1 MQNNIVWSAKQR
13 YPKYENVPDD
23 ELTLW
28 YAKNNPE
35 FLNEDAGFKSDYER
49 ITRERSPVATQLDSQ
64 PEAGVMES
72 VVRRLGAGYAG
83 VGAAGW
89 KGVEYAQRAFGAD
102 EAAQNSKETS
112 EFAEQ
117 FAEDQRAKSGKAGIA
132 KYAGAVAEMVP
143 GVLSTMVALPLGGP
157 ALIAA
162 GGVYGGLSTLS
173 PAEKGFYKQNI
184 EAGMS
189 EEEALSN
196 ARLKAT
202 GVGVASGVMTGL
214 ITRGFNRMGM
224 GGLEATLAR
233 TQASAATAK
242 AAAGGVLSAADD
254 AAIALSRQAALAEA
268 KAVVA
273 QSMPRAFIQGAKH
286 EALEEVTDQIGQ
298 AALEKMTFNPE
309 LTLEQAIESVKM
321 AAIGGSVLGG
331 GVSAM
336 FQPTRVSQS
345 KALIDA
351 ENLRASQEQR
361 ATEVAQDA
369 STPFDAMSP
378 KGQFDAG
385 APPVISHAA
394 ALAEATNNKNTELL
408 ATADANL
415 VTANETAAAANA
427 QVNIA
432 NEALAAA
439 VALRTQIVPQTP
451 AQATVATQ
459 AKFEAAMLAGDV
471 TQPAVNLDADPKLP
485 RNLAKANPRFGYGP
499 LNFTLDFESDI
510 ERALYI
516 VAGSKKDSAQHKAY
530 LSWVMDKIGET
541 NPEAAIAAA
550 NSVKAKIKKIV
561 SKKTDES
568 SPVLIPKLWP
578 RKAAATAPA
587 VAPIPFISTPAVPTA
602 GTGAKGNVAAF
613 DQEMFQGRGA
623 TPEAVYGAEAV
634 SQGRAVPILGPGSY
648 YAFSN
653 NDAKV
658 FGTVAKVKV
667 QLKNP
672 LVIDSTAK
680 WFALVDA
687 ADAQHLNSSGRLFN
701 TEPQGIA
708 PATLRLKAYVQA
720 QGYDGIIIRGTKL
733 EQNKRLRESFGS
745 DQVVSY
751 AEMQPAAS
759 ATINLESIAVKVA
772 DTDPKAGRL
781 TAEESAILD
790 RLTVEQKQAYLA
802 RVKELRNK
810 PSEQAKTG
818 ELSQSIPATPTAE
831 TGAVKSVTADY
842 FSDPQTFY
850 RVVQGDKAFADIV
863 ETGIVRSVA
872 TSDLALDRPGKI
884 NLSGRPTA
892 WPSFSKGEAKLS
904 YSKEAPN
911 YYIITTSGPLKTS
924 QTGRHS
930 PGRTFFPTDESGNF
944 VNSLDGSKVDIYKH
958 IGDGKHDL
966 VYSRGKVVE
975 PLPTTPTTA
984 AATPAMQSVV
994 DAKKTKE
1001 EKKAISELNKKI
1013 NALKAQVKAANS
1025 AARKA
1030 NGRAAKAANEA
1041 SKARAR
1047 WSKASPAPAAAPVVT
1062 AAPPVPPAP
1071 PAPPAATP
1079 PAPTPP
1085 VPPTGTN
1092 VFDAE
1097 NLKDSPVTTFDKI
1110 KAALVARFAPLDA
1123 LQSKLAEKISGYKIK
1138 FRLARMYEA
1147 VAGSRGKAEARF
1159 TELSEQINPLILG
1172 VEKQF
1177 SELVFFFAAG
1187 TRIANGIDTF
1197 NNGRKMTKSDV
1208 DSNIDKLRT
1217 DLIQSGNWA
1226 GVRQSLQIYKQSM
1239 DSMLDVMLESQLIT
1253 EAEYNK
1259 LKVPNAFYAPFIK
1272 TEVGQRGG
1280 RGGTADGQGGYSPLA
1295 SAKGQQD
1302 PDAKLRPALDAALEY
1317 YTKVHSRADINT
1329 ANLYLYELAK
1339 QANAPEL
1346 ARVDD
1351 TALIRED
1358 AISVLVKGKL
1368 KQIVVHKDVAAAVAA
1383 IPRSVNALSN
1393 ITTAMAALVR
1403 FGATTASIPFQFRNF
1418 FFSDMPNAAI
1428 VSEAGVRNPVDAINY
1443 IFAVWKAFKLAYA
1456 GNMGSGATPA
1466 GYLAAQKAGVLGGG
1480 LQASFEAV
1488 GGGRSG
1494 RKGDILN
1501 TIGDIGRV
1509 IEETTK
1515 LAVFQRLLDKAGV
1528 NNISQMTTEDAMN
1541 LIAEVRNYGGSPD
1554 FLRGGSLV
1562 KSANLTTLLI
1572 FVPATIQGNA
1582 STIGRMLD
1590 NVKSGATKH
1599 ERDTARAALTRAGL
1613 FVGTATLAAYA
1624 LNHLTK
1630 DYEDDFEKISASERR
1645 DYWMIPTDTLI
1656 TSATG
1661 EKVRKYY
1668 RIQKRGITKMMASSI
1683 EDAMAYA
1690 KVTDQKHFNEMLAG
1704 ASESILPFS
1713 VKGDTAEKKMMS
1725 AAASLNPLLKVFA
1738 EYMTGKDFYAGKQT
1752 VPRFM
1757 ELASVDRQ
1765 FGERTNENIKVMA
1778 GYLGMSP
1785 LKLRLALSG
1794 LTGGLSG
1801 KVLPDKPIEGDENGP
1816 ANILGL
1822 VRSGYKEDADK
1833 ELIEEARQS
1842 AADRSVDRR
1851 REAVKFVDQ
1860 REGAK
1865 LSDIYQ
1871 EAAKKYGR
1879 TQPDLVQKIKEILT
1893 GKSRGVTREDEVLI
1907 QLPPEERSGIIMT
1920 RLSRIPKDQ
1929 QLDYVKGL
1937 YRKGVVTDAT
1947 LVQLRR
1953 RGMPF

>member
-35 FLNEDAGFKSDYER
+35 FLNEDAGFKADYER

-102 EAAQNSKETS
+102 EAAQSSKETS
-112 EFAEQ
+112 QFAEQ
-117 FAEDQRAKSGKAGIA
+117 FAEEQRAKSGKAGIA

-143 GVLSTMVALPLGGP
+143 GVLSTVAALPLGP
-157 ALIAA
+157 AALFAA
-162 GGVYGGLSTLS
+162 GGVYGGLSTLA
-173 PAEKGFYKQNI
+173 PAERGFYKQNI

-214 ITRGFNRMGM
+214 ITRGFSRMGM

-273 QSMPRAFIQGAKH
+273 QSMPRAFIQGAKN

-321 AAIGGSVLGG
+321 AAIGGGVLGG
-331 GVSAM
+331 GFSAM

-385 APPVISHAA
+385 APPVISRAA
-394 ALAEATNNKNTELL
+394 ALAEADNNKNTELL

-427 QVNIA
+427 QVKIA
-432 NEALAAA
+432 NDALAAA
-439 VALRTQIVPQTP
+439 VALRTKIVPQTP
-451 AQATVATQ
+451 AQAAVATE
-459 AKFEAAMLAGDV
+459 AKLEAAML
-471 TQPAVNLDADPKLP
+471 
-485 RNLAKANPRFGYGP
+485 
-499 LNFTLDFESDI
+499 
-510 ERALYI
+510 
-516 VAGSKKDSAQHKAY
+516 
-530 LSWVMDKIGET
+530 
-541 NPEAAIAAA
+541 
-550 NSVKAKIKKIV
+550 
-561 SKKTDES
+561 
-568 SPVLIPKLWP
+568 
-578 RKAAATAPA
+578 
-587 VAPIPFISTPAVPTA
+587 
-602 GTGAKGNVAAF
+602 
-613 DQEMFQGRGA
+613 
-623 TPEAVYGAEAV
+623 
-634 SQGRAVPILGPGSY
+634 
-648 YAFSN
+648 
-653 NDAKV
+653 
-658 FGTVAKVKV
+658 
-667 QLKNP
+667 
-672 LVIDSTAK
+672 
-680 WFALVDA
+680 
-687 ADAQHLNSSGRLFN
+687 
-701 TEPQGIA
+701 
-708 PATLRLKAYVQA
+708 PAT
-720 QGYDGIIIRGTKL
+720 
-733 EQNKRLRESFGS
+733 
-745 DQVVSY
+745 
-751 AEMQPAAS
+751 S

-772 DTDPKAGRL
+772 DQKAGRL
-781 TAEESAILD
+781 TADESAILD

-802 RVKELRNK
+802 RVNELRNK
-810 PSEQAKTG
+810 PSEQAKAG
-818 ELSQSIPATPTAE
+818 ELSQSIPTAE
-831 TGAVKSVTADY
+831 TGAKGKPMTFAEFKKAYETAFKNSNKY
-842 FSDPQTFY
+842 TP
-850 RVVQGDKAFADIV
+850 
-863 ETGIVRSVA
+863 
-872 TSDLALDRPGKI
+872 
-884 NLSGRPTA
+884 
-892 WPSFSKGEAKLS
+892 
-904 YSKEAPN
+904 
-911 YYIITTSGPLKTS
+911 
-924 QTGRHS
+924 
-930 PGRTFFPTDESGNF
+930 DE
-944 VNSLDGSKVDIYKH
+944 VGSKHYTDQMAELADARPEWVEFVEEPKSPPPLSEGAYKSKNEEGRAYQ
-958 IGDGKHDL
+958 IAQGFLWDGNNWVHPDYL
-966 VYSRGKVVE
+966 GKKPGSSDVPAPKASDVRLE
-975 PLPTTPTTA
+975 LAKIRSTPTPTTPTTA
-984 AATPAMQSVV
+984 AATPTMQDVV
-994 DAKKTKE
+994 DAKKAKE
-1001 EKKAISELNKKI
+1001 EKKAISELNSKI
-1013 NALKAQVKAANS
+1013 NALAAQVKEANYAAS
-1025 AARKA
+1025 QA
-1030 NGRAAKAANEA
+1030 NGRAAKAAKFA

-1062 AAPPVPPAP
+1062 ATPPVPPAP
-1071 PAPPAATP
+1071 PAPPATTP
-1079 PAPTPP
+1079 PTPTPP

-1208 DSNIDKLRT
+1208 TSNIDKLRS

-1253 EAEYNK
+1253 KAEHNN
-1259 LKVPNAFYAPFIK
+1259 LKKSEAFYAPFIK
-1272 TEVGQRGG
+1272 TEVGQRGS

-1317 YTKVHSRADINT
+1317 YTKVHSRADINA

-1358 AISVLVKGKL
+1358 AISVLVEGKL

-1528 NNISQMTTEDAMN
+1528 KNISEMTTEDAMN

-1801 KVLPDKPIEGDENGP
+1801 KVLPDKPIEGDENGV

-1833 ELIEEARQS
+1833 ELIEAARQHGV
-1842 AADRSVDRR
+1842 DRSVDRR

-1871 EAAKKYGR
+1871 EAAKKYGA

>member
-35 FLNEDAGFKSDYER
+35 FLNQDAGFKADYER

-102 EAAQNSKETS
+102 EAAQSSKETS
-112 EFAEQ
+112 QFAEQ
-117 FAEDQRAKSGKAGIA
+117 FAEEQRAKSGKTGIA

-143 GVLSTMVALPLGGP
+143 GVLSTVAALPLGP
-157 ALIAA
+157 AALITA
-162 GGVYGGLSTLS
+162 GGVYGGLSTLA

-273 QSMPRAFIQGAKH
+273 QSMPRAFIQGAKN

-321 AAIGGSVLGG
+321 AAIGGGVLGG
-331 GVSAM
+331 GFSVM

-385 APPVISHAA
+385 APPVISRAA
-394 ALAEATNNKNTELL
+394 ALAEADNNKNTELL

-427 QVNIA
+427 QVKIA
-432 NEALAAA
+432 NDALAAA
-439 VALRTQIVPQTP
+439 VALRTKIVPQTP
-451 AQATVATQ
+451 AQAIVATE
-459 AKFEAAMLAGDV
+459 AKFEAAML
-471 TQPAVNLDADPKLP
+471 
-485 RNLAKANPRFGYGP
+485 
-499 LNFTLDFESDI
+499 
-510 ERALYI
+510 
-516 VAGSKKDSAQHKAY
+516 
-530 LSWVMDKIGET
+530 
-541 NPEAAIAAA
+541 
-550 NSVKAKIKKIV
+550 
-561 SKKTDES
+561 
-568 SPVLIPKLWP
+568 
-578 RKAAATAPA
+578 
-587 VAPIPFISTPAVPTA
+587 PT
-602 GTGAKGNVAAF
+602 
-613 DQEMFQGRGA
+613 
-623 TPEAVYGAEAV
+623 
-634 SQGRAVPILGPGSY
+634 
-648 YAFSN
+648 
-653 NDAKV
+653 
-658 FGTVAKVKV
+658 
-667 QLKNP
+667 
-672 LVIDSTAK
+672 
-680 WFALVDA
+680 
-687 ADAQHLNSSGRLFN
+687 
-701 TEPQGIA
+701 
-708 PATLRLKAYVQA
+708 
-720 QGYDGIIIRGTKL
+720 
-733 EQNKRLRESFGS
+733 
-745 DQVVSY
+745 
-751 AEMQPAAS
+751 AS
-759 ATINLESIAVKVA
+759 ATTNLESIAVKVA
-772 DTDPKAGRL
+772 DPKAGRL

-790 RLTVEQKQAYLA
+790 RLTVEQKKAYLA

-818 ELSQSIPATPTAE
+818 ELSQSIPPTPTTE
-831 TGAVKSVTADY
+831 TGAKGKQADPLAAANLVTQEWDRANRSDRSFAWFDGAFVDQSARLAFDEALVAGGERIAAHGMSKESTLSGGLANLLKLLKDGLDPIRRGGVLDTAPLVNNPGEGMVGNTTGGHAYRDGPFILVQRPGTDLLTGKLENVAAVLVNQAHANLTPQIADAIHTIRP
-842 FSDPQTFY
+842 DI
-850 RVVQGDKAFADIV
+850 IV
-863 ETGIVRSVA
+863 ESFSEA
-872 TSDLALDRPGKI
+872 GKI
-884 NLSGRPTA
+884 TKQLLAPT
-892 WPSFSKGEAKLS
+892 
-904 YSKEAPN
+904 
-911 YYIITTSGPLKTS
+911 
-924 QTGRHS
+924 
-930 PGRTFFPTDESGNF
+930 PT
-944 VNSLDGSKVDIYKH
+944 
-958 IGDGKHDL
+958 
-966 VYSRGKVVE
+966 
-975 PLPTTPTTA
+975 PPTTA
-984 AATPAMQSVV
+984 AATPAMQSVE
-994 DAKKTKE
+994 DTKKTKE

-1013 NALKAQVKAANS
+1013 NALNAQVRAANS
-1025 AARKA
+1025 AAGKA
-1030 NGRAAKAANEA
+1030 NGRAANAANEA

-1062 AAPPVPPAP
+1062 ATPPVPPSPPAP
-1071 PAPPAATP
+1071 PAPTP
-1079 PAPTPP
+1079 PTPTPP

-1239 DSMLDVMLESQLIT
+1239 DSMLDVMLKSQLIT
-1253 EAEYNK
+1253 KAEYDK

-1272 TEVGQRGG
+1272 TEVGQRGS

-1317 YTKVHSRADINT
+1317 YTKVHSRADINA

-1358 AISVLVKGKL
+1358 AISVLVEGKL

-1528 NNISQMTTEDAMN
+1528 KNISQMTTEDAMN

-1645 DYWMIPTDTLI
+1645 DYWMIPTDTFI

-1757 ELASVDRQ
+1757 ELAPVDRQ

-1801 KVLPDKPIEGDENGP
+1801 KVLPDKPIEGDENGA

-1842 AADRSVDRR
+1842 AAGRSVDRR

-1871 EAAKKYGR
+1871 EAAKKYGK
-1879 TQPDLVQKIKEILT
+1879 TQPDLVQKIEEILT

>member
-49 ITRERSPVATQLDSQ
+49 ITRERSPAAVQPAPE

-102 EAAQNSKETS
+102 EAAQSSKETS
-112 EFAEQ
+112 QFAEQ
-117 FAEDQRAKSGKAGIA
+117 FAEEQRAKSGKTGIA

-143 GVLSTMVALPLGGP
+143 GVLSTMAALPLGGA
-157 ALIAA
+157 ALVAA
-162 GGVYGGLSTLS
+162 GGVYGGLSTLA
-173 PAEKGFYKQNI
+173 PAEQGFYKQNI
-184 EAGMS
+184 EAGMG

-273 QSMPRAFIQGAKH
+273 QSLPRAFIQGAKN

-351 ENLRASQEQR
+351 ENLRASKEQR

-385 APPVISHAA
+385 APPVISRAA

-427 QVNIA
+427 QVKIA
-432 NEALAAA
+432 NDALAAA
-439 VALRTQIVPQTP
+439 VALRTKIVPQTP
-451 AQATVATQ
+451 AQAVVATE
-459 AKFEAAMLAGDV
+459 AKFEAAML
-471 TQPAVNLDADPKLP
+471 PAA
-485 RNLAKANPRFGYGP
+485 
-499 LNFTLDFESDI
+499 
-510 ERALYI
+510 
-516 VAGSKKDSAQHKAY
+516 
-530 LSWVMDKIGET
+530 
-541 NPEAAIAAA
+541 
-550 NSVKAKIKKIV
+550 
-561 SKKTDES
+561 
-568 SPVLIPKLWP
+568 
-578 RKAAATAPA
+578 
-587 VAPIPFISTPAVPTA
+587 PTA
-602 GTGAKGNVAAF
+602 ETGAKGNVAAF

-623 TPEAVYGAEAV
+623 TPETVYGPEAV
-634 SQGRAVPILGPGSY
+634 AQGRAVPILGPGSY
-648 YAFSN
+648 YAFTTG
-653 NDAKV
+653 DAKA
-658 FGTVAKVKV
+658 FGKVSKAKV

-672 LVIDSTAK
+672 LVIDSTEK

-687 ADAQHLNSSGRLFN
+687 ADAQHLNSSGRLFY

-733 EQNKRLRESFGS
+733 DQNKRLRESFGS

-751 AEMQPAAS
+751 AEMQPATPTPTPPA
-759 ATINLESIAVKVA
+759 
-772 DTDPKAGRL
+772 
-781 TAEESAILD
+781 
-790 RLTVEQKQAYLA
+790 
-802 RVKELRNK
+802 
-810 PSEQAKTG
+810 AKTG
-818 ELSQSIPATPTAE
+818 ARRKPKPTSSQLNAMIFGEEEPEVGKRESPPAGGFKPSSLTPESTMFNSRPPRGYAWRGMSGEELAEISKGKTLGGGQTKKGNWFAAAPQSAAQFTKIGGFLVEFGGTGGVFAE
-831 TGAVKSVTADY
+831 TIPNVVGKEHVSNIWLRTKDGWEAVKM
-842 FSDPQTFY
+842 
-850 RVVQGDKAFADIV
+850 KADI
-863 ETGIVRSVA
+863 EA
-872 TSDLALDRPGKI
+872 
-884 NLSGRPTA
+884 SGFTENAPT
-892 WPSFSKGEAKLS
+892 
-904 YSKEAPN
+904 
-911 YYIITTSGPLKTS
+911 
-924 QTGRHS
+924 
-930 PGRTFFPTDESGNF
+930 
-944 VNSLDGSKVDIYKH
+944 
-958 IGDGKHDL
+958 
-966 VYSRGKVVE
+966 
-975 PLPTTPTTA
+975 PTTPTTA
-984 AATPAMQSVV
+984 AATPTMQDVE
-994 DAKKTKE
+994 DTKKTKE
-1001 EKKAISELNKKI
+1001 EKKKISELNRKI
-1013 NALKAQVKAANS
+1013 NALAAQLKAANS

-1030 NGRAAKAANEA
+1030 NGKAASAANKA
-1041 SKARAR
+1041 SEARAR
-1047 WSKASPAPAAAPVVT
+1047 WSKASPTPAAAPVVT
-1062 AAPPVPPAP
+1062 ATPPVPPAP
-1071 PAPPAATP
+1071 PAPPAPTP
-1079 PAPTPP
+1079 PTPTPP

-1187 TRIANGIDTF
+1187 TRIKNKIDTF

-1217 DLIQSGNWA
+1217 DLIQSGNWS

-1239 DSMLDVMLESQLIT
+1239 DSMLDVMLKSQLIT
-1253 EAEYNK
+1253 KAEYDK

-1272 TEVGQRGG
+1272 TEVGQRGS

-1317 YTKVHSRADINT
+1317 YTKVHSRADINA

-1418 FFSDMPNAAI
+1418 FFADLPNAAI
-1428 VSEAGVRNPVDAINY
+1428 VSDAGIRNPVDAINFT
-1443 IFAVWKAFKLAYA
+1443 FAVWKAFKLAYA

-1515 LAVFQRLLDKAGV
+1515 LAVFQRLLDKANV
-1528 NNISQMTTEDAMN
+1528 QNISQMTTEDAMN

-1554 FLRGGSLV
+1554 FLRGGSLI

-1630 DYEDDFEKISASERR
+1630 DYEDDFEKISANERR
-1645 DYWMIPTDTLI
+1645 DYWMIPTDTFI

-1683 EDAMAYA
+1683 EDGMAYA

-1713 VKGDTAEKKMMS
+1713 VKGDTAEQKMMS

-1757 ELASVDRQ
+1757 ELASADRQ

-1801 KVLPDKPIEGDENGP
+1801 KVLPDKPIEGDENGA

-1842 AADRSVDRR
+1842 AAGRSVDRR

-1871 EAAKKYGR
+1871 EAAKKYGK
-1879 TQPDLVQKIKEILT
+1879 TQPDLVQKIEEILT

>member
-35 FLNEDAGFKSDYER
+35 FLNEDAGFKADYER

-102 EAAQNSKETS
+102 EAAQSSKETS
-112 EFAEQ
+112 QFAEQ
-117 FAEDQRAKSGKAGIA
+117 FAEEQRAKSGKTGIA

-143 GVLSTMVALPLGGP
+143 GVLSTVAALPLGP
-157 ALIAA
+157 AALVAA
-162 GGVYGGLSTLS
+162 GGVYGGLSTLA
-173 PAEKGFYKQNI
+173 PAERGFYKQNI

-214 ITRGFNRMGM
+214 ITRGFSRMGM

-273 QSMPRAFIQGAKH
+273 QSMPRAFIQGAKN

-321 AAIGGSVLGG
+321 AAIGGGVLGG
-331 GVSAM
+331 GFSAM

-385 APPVISHAA
+385 APPVISRAA

-427 QVNIA
+427 QVKIA
-432 NEALAAA
+432 NDALAAA
-439 VALRTQIVPQTP
+439 VALRTKIVPQTP
-451 AQATVATQ
+451 AQAAVATE
-459 AKFEAAMLAGDV
+459 AKLEAAML
-471 TQPAVNLDADPKLP
+471 
-485 RNLAKANPRFGYGP
+485 
-499 LNFTLDFESDI
+499 
-510 ERALYI
+510 
-516 VAGSKKDSAQHKAY
+516 
-530 LSWVMDKIGET
+530 
-541 NPEAAIAAA
+541 
-550 NSVKAKIKKIV
+550 
-561 SKKTDES
+561 
-568 SPVLIPKLWP
+568 
-578 RKAAATAPA
+578 
-587 VAPIPFISTPAVPTA
+587 
-602 GTGAKGNVAAF
+602 
-613 DQEMFQGRGA
+613 
-623 TPEAVYGAEAV
+623 
-634 SQGRAVPILGPGSY
+634 
-648 YAFSN
+648 
-653 NDAKV
+653 
-658 FGTVAKVKV
+658 
-667 QLKNP
+667 
-672 LVIDSTAK
+672 
-680 WFALVDA
+680 
-687 ADAQHLNSSGRLFN
+687 
-701 TEPQGIA
+701 
-708 PATLRLKAYVQA
+708 
-720 QGYDGIIIRGTKL
+720 
-733 EQNKRLRESFGS
+733 
-745 DQVVSY
+745 
-751 AEMQPAAS
+751 
-759 ATINLESIAVKVA
+759 
-772 DTDPKAGRL
+772 
-781 TAEESAILD
+781 
-790 RLTVEQKQAYLA
+790 
-802 RVKELRNK
+802 
-810 PSEQAKTG
+810 
-818 ELSQSIPATPTAE
+818 PATPTTE
-831 TGAVKSVTADY
+831 TGAVVNRNTDLFPNKTDFMGKLSHEATLSNYQARNGFGVAEYVNPTSGVTDVYLAAFGDNDFIAYIRVYDKKGNPTNRFTSKLERRSNVPGVTKAMLSDLQSRLPAKHEYTEDVSVSTDGLKFIASQLRQGYEVATDQAGRPLTQEVAISGESLMNDLGIAVDPDGKFNNIRITNRKDFDKVRPILGGMLEKFGVGLGEKNVRWENGTAFIDIPVLRKAAPTTPTAKTGARRKPKSTSSQLNAMVFGEEEPEVGKREAPPAGGFKPSSLTPESTMFNSRPPRGYAWRGMSGEELAEISKGKTLGGGQTKKGNW
-842 FSDPQTFY
+842 FAAAPQSAAQFTKIGGFLVEFGGTGGVFAETIPN
-850 RVVQGDKAFADIV
+850 VVGKEHVSNIWLRTKDGWKAVKMKADI
-863 ETGIVRSVA
+863 EA
-872 TSDLALDRPGKI
+872 
-884 NLSGRPTA
+884 SGFTENAPT
-892 WPSFSKGEAKLS
+892 
-904 YSKEAPN
+904 
-911 YYIITTSGPLKTS
+911 
-924 QTGRHS
+924 
-930 PGRTFFPTDESGNF
+930 
-944 VNSLDGSKVDIYKH
+944 
-958 IGDGKHDL
+958 
-966 VYSRGKVVE
+966 
-975 PLPTTPTTA
+975 PTTPTTA
-984 AATPAMQSVV
+984 AATPAMQNVE
-994 DAKKTKE
+994 DAKKAKE
-1001 EKKAISELNKKI
+1001 EKKKISELNEKI
-1013 NALKAQVKAANS
+1013 NALNAQVKAANS

-1030 NGRAAKAANEA
+1030 NGRAASAANKA

-1062 AAPPVPPAP
+1062 ATPPVPPAP
-1071 PAPPAATP
+1071 PAPPAPTP
-1079 PAPTPP
+1079 PTPTPP

-1123 LQSKLAEKISGYKIK
+1123 LQSKLAEKIKGYKIK

-1208 DSNIDKLRT
+1208 TSNIDKLRS

-1253 EAEYNK
+1253 KAEHNN
-1259 LKVPNAFYAPFIK
+1259 LKKSEAFYAPFIK
-1272 TEVGQRGG
+1272 TEVGQRGS

-1317 YTKVHSRADINT
+1317 YTKVHSRADINA

-1358 AISVLVKGKL
+1358 AISVLVEGKL

-1528 NNISQMTTEDAMN
+1528 KNISEMTTEDAMN

-1801 KVLPDKPIEGDENGP
+1801 KVLPDKPIEGDENGA

-1871 EAAKKYGR
+1871 EAAKKYGA